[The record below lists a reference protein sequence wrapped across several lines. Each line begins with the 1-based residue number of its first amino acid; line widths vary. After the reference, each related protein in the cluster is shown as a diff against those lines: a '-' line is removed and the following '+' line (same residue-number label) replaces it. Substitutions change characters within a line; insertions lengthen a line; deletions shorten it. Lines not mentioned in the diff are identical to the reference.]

1 VDGEPWRT
9 VPDEVVV
16 RCGLRAGLE
25 LDRPLLRAL
34 RRELLHAEAV
44 AVAAR
49 TLRRRD
55 ISTMRLA
62 ERLARAGVSPSASA
76 TAIGTLADARILDD
90 TRLAA
95 SRAAALAERGWGDAG
110 IAARLTAEGIRDED
124 ARAAIDGL
132 PSESARA
139 AEIAAAVN
147 DPRKAWAVLARRGF
161 DESTIEDVVGSW
173 TRELEE
179 G

>member
-44 AVAAR
+44 AIAAR

-55 ISTMRLA
+55 VSTKRLT
-62 ERLARAGVSPSASA
+62 ERLSRAGVPPSAGTS
-76 TAIGTLADARILDD
+76 AIGTLAEARILDD
-90 TRLAA
+90 ARLAA
-95 SRAAALAERGWGDAG
+95 SRAAVLAERGWGDAA
-110 IAARLTAEGIRDED
+110 IAARLTAEGIGEED
-124 ARAAIDGL
+124 AREAIEGL
-132 PSESARA
+132 TSEAARA
-139 AEIAAAVN
+139 ADIAAAVN
-147 DPRKAWAVLARRGF
+147 DARKTWALLTRRGF
-161 DESTIEDVVGSW
+161 GESTIEDVAGGW
-173 TRELEE
+173 TRGFEE